1 MSGDVGRVLAEA
13 LYLALWVSAPALVV
27 SLVVGFSVALVQAV
41 TQVQEQTLG
50 FVPKLAA
57 VALALAIFGESLGG
71 ELLRFTRALWSAI
84 PELVR

>member
-1 MSGDVGRVLAEA
+1 MSGELGRFLAEA
-13 LYLALWVSAPALVV
+13 LYLTLWVSAPVLLV
-27 SLVVGFSVALVQAV
+27 SLVVGFTVALVQAV

-57 VALALAIFGESLGG
+57 VALALAVFGEPIGA
-71 ELLRFTRALWSAI
+71 ELLRFTHALWTAI